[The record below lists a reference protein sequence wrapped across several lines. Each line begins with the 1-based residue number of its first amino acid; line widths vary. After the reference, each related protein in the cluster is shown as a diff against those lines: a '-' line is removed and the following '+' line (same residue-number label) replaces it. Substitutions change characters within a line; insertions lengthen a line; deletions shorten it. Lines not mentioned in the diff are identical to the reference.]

1 MNPARKLA
9 VLSFVVLCS
18 LPSTVRAQD
27 TTATRGVRIGLTYAP
42 GTRPG
47 VLVLPV
53 TGSNADSVK
62 AILLRDLDF
71 GDRVSVIPSDSGG
84 PAGVLNYQVY
94 AAAGA
99 AAVVQAS
106 VTPSGSLHIAVHDVA
121 GARVMN
127 AWDFPLGTPALSA
140 DWRLAVHRGAD
151 EIERVITGVRG
162 VAATRAAFV
171 RDGAVWIVDSDGS
184 GGHAVPGTTGGL
196 SPAWHPSGRYVGYD
210 ELANTGHQ
218 TIVVRDLAAGTA
230 TRRITTQY
238 TLNISPAF
246 SPDGNT
252 LVFAAGDDGS
262 DLFSARA
269 FDNSP
274 PVRLM
279 ASRGSSN
286 ASPSFS
292 PDGKQIAFTSN
303 RLGHAEVYIMDADG
317 TNPDLLT
324 TTAFGDQLYRSDPD
338 WSPDGRRVAF
348 QSQVGGVF
356 QIMAINLRDRSVQ
369 SLTSEGR
376 NDEPSWA
383 PDGRHLLFTSTRSG
397 TKQLWVLDTESGR
410 TRQLTHGG
418 AARMGA
424 WSPHLDSAR

>member
-1 MNPARKLA
+1 MNSARKLA
-9 VLSFVVLCS
+9 VLSLVALCS
-18 LPSTVRAQD
+18 MPSLASGQD
-27 TTATRGVRIGLTYAP
+27 TSATRGVRIGLTYAP

-53 TGSNADSVK
+53 SGPNADSVS

-71 GDRVSVIPSDSGG
+71 GDRVSVIPSDNGG
-84 PAGVLNYQVY
+84 AAGALNYAAY

-127 AWDFPLGTPALSA
+127 AWDFPLGAPALGP

-162 VAATRAAFV
+162 VAATRAVFV
-171 RDGAVWIVDSDGS
+171 RDGSVWIIDSDGS
-184 GGHAVPGTTGGL
+184 GAHALAGTSGGL
-196 SPAWHPSGRYVGYD
+196 SPAWHPNGRYLAYD

-218 TIVVRDLAAGTA
+218 VIVVRDIAAGTSP
-230 TRRITTQY
+230 RRITTQY

-252 LVFAAGDDGS
+252 VVFAAGDDGS
-262 DLFSARA
+262 DLFSAKA

-324 TTAFGDQLYRSDPD
+324 TTAFGDQMYRSDPD

-348 QSQVGGVF
+348 QSQVGGIF

-383 PDGRHLLFTSTRSG
+383 PDGRHLLFTSTRTG
-397 TKQLWVLDTESGR
+397 TKQLWILDTESGR
-410 TRQLTHGG
+410 SRQLTHGS

-424 WSPHLDSAR
+424 WSPHLDTAH